1 MMPFILI
8 VLFCG
13 LFVCVGIYQWRKQ
26 NTRKEICTAQVF
38 GRVAEI
44 NKREEVDEEGRSVT
58 YSPVF
63 AYTVNGY
70 EYRREFKAASS
81 FCRWKLGDEVT
92 VFYDPIDPQD
102 SYVLEDKA
110 GNLTGVLFAF
120 FGALGI
126 ILAIIFKASGAI

>member
-13 LFVCVGIYQWRKQ
+13 LFVGVGIYEWRKQ

-38 GRVAEI
+38 GRVTEI
-44 NKREEVDEEGRSVT
+44 NKREELDEGVRRVR

-70 EYRREFKAASS
+70 EYRKESNASSS
-81 FCRWKLGDEVT
+81 FCRWKPGDEVT

-110 GNLTGVLFAF
+110 GNLTGVLFAV

-126 ILAIIFKASGAI
+126 ILVIILKASGAM